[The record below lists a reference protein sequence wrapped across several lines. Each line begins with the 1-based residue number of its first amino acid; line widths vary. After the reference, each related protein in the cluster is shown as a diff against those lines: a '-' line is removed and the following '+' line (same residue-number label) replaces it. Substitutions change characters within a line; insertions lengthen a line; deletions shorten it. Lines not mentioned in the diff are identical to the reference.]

1 MYFRYNVESG
11 WHEKTAK
18 IRGTEYLLQVNQES
32 WNDMTSKSIS
42 RWLRSVNKNL
52 DIPLHFRWGRMC
64 DPQRANQIKETEDET
79 IHPIKTETQASI
91 APISVPSTVCTT
103 EKWCCAGCGR
113 SYETRSGLWKHE
125 NSCDSFKR
133 WLTESK
139 ILVSFNENE
148 DTKNIVGLVEAY
160 SSQTSHSSSST
171 HNQSTVTQGQGSS
184 LGPTGPT
191 QINNIQNNQNI
202 TNQTIHIN
210 IRDFGK
216 ENPNWLTVNTLY
228 KVIGN
233 VDRAIPML
241 MQTKHFNEQFPENMN
256 LRVNTK
262 GDVNHRLQVR
272 EGGKWRIRD
281 SKQTFYKVVID
292 MYEILSD
299 ALNEEDEVEAE
310 GETDEIA
317 DSSHPE
323 VSRAKRSAKF
333 MDKVKM
339 IRPLWEGF
347 KTKMDE
353 LHDPELMTELWE
365 DLKTFLLDR
374 KLCIEQE
381 TD

>member
-11 WHEKTAK
+11 WYEKTVK
-18 IRGTEYLLQVNQES
+18 IRGIDYILQVNRES
-32 WNDMTSKSIS
+32 WNDMTSKAIS
-42 RWLRSVNKNL
+42 RWLRSVTKNS
-52 DIPLHFRWGRMC
+52 DTPLHFRWGKIC
-64 DPQRANQIKETEDET
+64 DPQRTNQINDET
-79 IHPIKTETQASI
+79 HQPIKSEYVTRKVGDKSHQSATEILPTTQ
-91 APISVPSTVCTT
+91 
-103 EKWCCAGCGR
+103 WGCAGCGR
-113 SYETRSGLWKHE
+113 SYESRSGLWKHE
-125 NSCDSFKR
+125 NICEAFKR

-139 ILVSFNENE
+139 IILTSNKEGGKEGESVN
-148 DTKNIVGLVEAY
+148 NIVETHSIDTTTTTTQSNL
-160 SSQTSHSSSST
+160 SS
-171 HNQSTVTQGQGSS
+171 NTQGV
-184 LGPTGPT
+184 TH
-191 QINNIQNNQNI
+191 INNIQNNQSI

-210 IRDFGK
+210 IRDFGN
-216 ENPNWLTVNTLY
+216 ENPNWLTANTLY
-228 KVIGN
+228 KIIGN
-233 VDRAIPML
+233 VDKAIPML
-241 MQTKHFNEQFPENMN
+241 MQTKHFNEKFPENMN

-299 ALNEEDEVEAE
+299 ALNEEDEAEAEPE
-310 GETDEIA
+310 GETEKTNDI
-317 DSSHPE
+317 SHPE

-333 MDKVKM
+333 MEKVKM

>member
-11 WHEKTAK
+11 WYEKKAN
-18 IRGTEYLLQVNQES
+18 IRGIEYLLQVNQDS

-42 RWLRSVNKNL
+42 RWIRSVNKNP
-52 DIPLHFRWGRMC
+52 DTPLHFRWGKLY
-64 DPQRANQIKETEDET
+64 DPRQTNQIEHLSDET
-79 IHPIKTETQASI
+79 SRPIKSENTIRITGD
-91 APISVPSTVCTT
+91 
-103 EKWCCAGCGR
+103 EKDDIRIPLFDKWGCAGCGR
-113 SYETRSGLWKHE
+113 NYESRSGLWKHE
-125 NSCDSFKR
+125 NSCESFKK

-139 ILVSFNENE
+139 IIITSNKEE
-148 DTKNIVGLVEAY
+148 GDDKNIVESY
-160 SSQTSHSSSST
+160 STQSTQST
-171 HNQSTVTQGQGSS
+171 HSTTAHQSAT
-184 LGPTGPT
+184 T
-191 QINNIQNNQNI
+191 QINNIQNNQSI

-210 IRDFGK
+210 IRDFGN
-216 ENPNWLTVNTLY
+216 ENPNWLTANTLY
-228 KVIGN
+228 KIIGN
-233 VDRAIPML
+233 VDKAIPML

-299 ALNEEDEVEAE
+299 ALNEEDEA
-310 GETDEIA
+310 DEPDESAAA
-317 DSSHPE
+317 DISHPE
-323 VSRAKRSAKF
+323 VSRAKQSAKF
-333 MDKVKM
+333 MEKVKK

-381 TD
+381 DD